1 MKGIKYILFV
11 ILLSFSCVI
20 SKANDGVYYYY
31 ASGSL
36 LVPVHETEISVAKEI
51 LTITIGKDSFA
62 IVDVYYEFMN
72 NSEAK
77 TVTMAFEANVPDADL
92 APLNRNGI
100 HPFVHDFTV
109 TMNGN
114 NLDYKNAV
122 VGDSLNPLKLE
133 NNIEHY
139 VYSYESPYSYGY
151 FFEAP
156 FVKGKNIVHHTYRY
170 RMNRSS
176 EEKFNIP
183 YRLTPATRWANHQI
197 DDFTLRIKTEEHT
210 SYFLPGELWQGASFV
225 MKPDREDNLYCYT
238 VNGKEVRDIFV
249 DFQSPSQYLEWHAKN
264 FCPKKDMIITSPEP
278 VQPNTGIYPNCA
290 WVVENDKG
298 EVVGRLIGDCGD
310 SYFIVAQDY
319 GRVPKD
325 GHKAVEYRAKDG
337 KGCIYIS
344 SDVKYKTKNGEK
356 MQIVNVR
363 ALPSMKSSIIG
374 TICELY
380 GDLPSPVDCLG
391 YVPSQ
396 DDYSTD
402 KWFKVN
408 IDGKVGY
415 VRADLMEWDSLGL

>member
-1 MKGIKYILFV
+1 MKGIKYILYV

-278 VQPNTGIYPNCA
+278 VQPVTSISPDGA
-290 WVVENDKG
+290 WVVENLNGEPKG
-298 EVVGRLIGDCGD
+298 RYIGDLGD
-310 SYFIVAQDY
+310 SYFVELQDW
-319 GRVPKD
+319 GRIPKE
-325 GHKAVEYRAKDG
+325 GHRVVEYRAKDG
-337 KGCIYIS
+337 KGFVSIS
-344 SDVKYKTKNGEK
+344 SKVDYVNRNGEK

-363 ALPSMKSSIIG
+363 ALPSTKSSKVCVIS
-374 TICELY
+374 ELY
-380 GDLPSPVDCLG
+380 GDLPSSYDCLG
-391 YVPSQ
+391 LVYSQ
-396 DDYSTD
+396 DADSYDQWYKIKVDD
-402 KWFKVN
+402 K
-408 IDGKVGY
+408 IGY
-415 VRADLMEWDSLGL
+415 VRADLMEWDCVY

>member
-1 MKGIKYILFV
+1 MKYISLT
-11 ILLSFSCVI
+11 ILMLLSTLFG
-20 SKANDGVYYYY
+20 KANDGVYY
-31 ASGSL
+31 ASGSG
-36 LVPVHETEISVAKEI
+36 LVPVQETDISVAKEI

-210 SYFLPGELWQGASFV
+210 SYFLPGELWKGSSFV
-225 MKPDREDNLYCYT
+225 MYPDGQDKIFCYGEDSC
-238 VNGKEVRDIFV
+238 VFV
-249 DFQSPSQYLEWHAKN
+249 DFQAPSQYMEWHSEN
-264 FCPKKDMIITSPEP
+264 FRPEMDLAITSPEGVSP
-278 VQPNTGIYPNCA
+278 VEGIYPNCA

-298 EVVGRLIGDCGD
+298 EVVGRFMGDCGD

-319 GRVPKD
+319 GRVPKN
-325 GHKAVEYRAKDG
+325 GHRAVEYRAKDG
-337 KGCIYIS
+337 KGCVWIS
-344 SDVKYKTKNGEK
+344 SEVKYTIKNGEK
-356 MQIVNVR
+356 KKIVNVR
-363 ALPSMKSSIIG
+363 ALPSMKSRVIG
-374 TICELY
+374 TISELY
-380 GDLPSPVDCLG
+380 GDMPSPVDCLG

-402 KWFKVN
+402 DWFKVKV
-408 IDGKVGY
+408 DGKIGY
-415 VRADLMEWDSLGL
+415 VRDDLMYWDCINAF